1 MVLRRRDLVLDKVR
15 LFWILLIS
23 HQKILERVLAALLVV
38 ALLEMNPKKQ
48 ISDAELI
55 WNEVNNL

>member
-38 ALLEMNPKKQ
+38 ALSEMNPKKQ
-48 ISDAELI
+48 ISDAGLI